1 MLGIGRGL
9 EQATSKQLGRLVPL
23 VDEREDREQPLACER
38 VGVLQPTHEGA
49 HKGRVAELGHDAT
62 WLGLGI
68 GLGFRVRV
76 S

>member
-1 MLGIGRGL
+1 M
-9 EQATSKQLGRLVPL
+9 PL

-49 HKGRVAELGHDAT
+49 YKGRVAELGHDAT

-68 GLGFRVRV
+68 GLGVRVRV

>member
-9 EQATSKQLGRLVPL
+9 KQAMSKQLGRLVPL

-38 VGVLQPTHEGA
+38 VGVLQPTHERA
-49 HKGRVAELGHDAT
+49 YKGGVAELGHDAT

-68 GLGFRVRV
+68 GLGVRVRV